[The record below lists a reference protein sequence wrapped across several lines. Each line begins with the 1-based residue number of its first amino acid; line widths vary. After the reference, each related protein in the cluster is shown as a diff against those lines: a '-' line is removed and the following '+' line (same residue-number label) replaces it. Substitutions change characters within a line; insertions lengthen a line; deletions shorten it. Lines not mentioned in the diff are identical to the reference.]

1 MRSDNILFSETREQ
15 KYSEFLHA
23 AFTDEVRARA
33 RDPEHR
39 REKYSSNSLF
49 EKSSRLDKT
58 VKDLAKDDNKMSRVV
73 KLRSK
78 PYGSGVGK
86 SGHGGGKS
94 GAGSNNKFGSTGGY
108 HSKKKMKKSGSGS
121 TQKRSHSRSND
132 RSKDVSRDKAPKDDA
147 SKKGETIV

>member
-1 MRSDNILFSETREQ
+1 MEELDTAIRVAGDGKLFFDKSKDLVWDSLQLVGQCDVYISETREQ

-78 PYGSGVGK
+78 PSGSGVGK

-108 HSKKKMKKSGSGS
+108 HSKKKMKKKHSG
-121 TQKRSHSRSND
+121 
-132 RSKDVSRDKAPKDDA
+132 
-147 SKKGETIV
+147 EL